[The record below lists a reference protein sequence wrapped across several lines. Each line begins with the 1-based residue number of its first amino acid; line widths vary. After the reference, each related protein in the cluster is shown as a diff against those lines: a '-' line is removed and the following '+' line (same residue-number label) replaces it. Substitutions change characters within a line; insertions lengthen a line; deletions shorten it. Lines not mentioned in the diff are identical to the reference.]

1 MRVNE
6 IEALQGV
13 RHKNFGMMGR
23 SLSASS
29 KELAEFGFEPPAL
42 ESGTGSVRG
51 GEDSSVDLDDILTAI
66 RETAYRWDF
75 GSDQIAWAPN
85 AECVLGIGDLDKI
98 GKGRAFALLVDP
110 KHAGPRYDGITG
122 GPGRT
127 AAAIIAGLVGAGL
140 GWAAENSADSREG
153 IEYILRT
160 EAGRDVTVVQNREG
174 EEPPLGP
181 GTPVLLQQGTG
192 YVRVVPLPPGV

>member
-1 MRVNE
+1 
-6 IEALQGV
+6 GV

-51 GEDSSVDLDDILTAI
+51 SENSSVDLDDILTAI

-75 GSDQIAWAPN
+75 GTDDVAWAPN
-85 AECVLGIGDLDKI
+85 AECVLGIDLDKI

-110 KHAGPRYDGITG
+110 EHAGPRYDGITG
-122 GPGRT
+122 GPHVPPGTELRYCLRYRFLPEGRRGR
-127 AAAIIAGLVGAGL
+127 AAIWVEDTGVCSVDGEGRPRIA
-140 GWAAENSADSREG
+140 
-153 IEYILRT
+153 
-160 EAGRDVTVVQNREG
+160 
-174 EEPPLGP
+174 
-181 GTPVLLQQGTG
+181 QGT
-192 YVRVVPLPPGV
+192 